1 MKVPTGLSDSE
12 IQFQACDWGIFKK
25 PKHDIKSPAGP
36 TIVGV
41 TKKIFFFFNSFL
53 DCWKMD
59 FSKQG
64 NDSIVNKSITYLHL
78 SAFSTSTPLL
88 WHHFYLNPK
97 KNNKQNSNKN
107 QKNHIPAISIC
118 SIQILL
124 RNSAELLGTLCLLF
138 IFFHQKP
145 FKNFEWCFLFHLKC
159 SSHYQDTEILVI
171 LLFLLQIF

>member
-25 PKHDIKSPAGP
+25 PKHDIKSPTGP
-36 TIVGV
+36 TIAGV
-41 TKKIFFFFNSFL
+41 TKKIFFFNSFL

-59 FSKQG
+59 FPKQG

-107 QKNHIPAISIC
+107 QKNHISAISIC

-124 RNSAELLGTLCLLF
+124 RNSAELLGTLCL
-138 IFFHQKP
+138 FFFFFFSPKA
-145 FKNFEWCFLFHLKC
+145 L
-159 SSHYQDTEILVI
+159 
-171 LLFLLQIF
+171 